1 MNILISI
8 LYLIISFTITL
19 LCYKKYGKFGLY
31 IWMCILVVISNIQTI
46 KISEI
51 FGLTISLGNI
61 SYGSLFLTTDILSEK
76 YGKKSTNN
84 AIKLSFITMII
95 FTILMTLFLKYEPSR
110 LDFSQD
116 ALLVIFN
123 YMPRIT
129 IGSLLA
135 YIISQKCDTYIYIKL
150 KEKYNKVW
158 ISNNGSTFISQIVDT
173 FVFVIVSFLGIM
185 NQTQI
190 IQLILTMLIFKW
202 IIALIDTPFMILATK
217 IENVKELE

>member
-1 MNILISI
+1 
-8 LYLIISFTITL
+8 
-19 LCYKKYGKFGLY
+19 
-31 IWMCILVVISNIQTI
+31 MCILVVISNIQTI

-84 AIKLSFITMII
+84 AIELSFITMII

-185 NQTQI
+185 NQAEI

-202 IIALIDTPFMILATK
+202 IIALLDTSFMILATK

>member
-1 MNILISI
+1 
-8 LYLIISFTITL
+8 
-19 LCYKKYGKFGLY
+19 
-31 IWMCILVVISNIQTI
+31 MCILVVISNIQTI

-116 ALLVIFN
+116 ALLVIFD

-202 IIALIDTPFMILATK
+202 TIALLDTPFMILATK

>member
-46 KISEI
+46 KISEV

-61 SYGSLFLTTDILSEK
+61 SYGLLFLTTDILSEK

-202 IIALIDTPFMILATK
+202 IISLLDTPFMILATRIK
-217 IENVKELE
+217 NVKELE

>member
-1 MNILISI
+1 
-8 LYLIISFTITL
+8 
-19 LCYKKYGKFGLY
+19 
-31 IWMCILVVISNIQTI
+31 MCILVVISNIQTI
-46 KISEI
+46 KISEV

-95 FTILMTLFLKYEPSR
+95 FTILMTLFLKYEPSK

-185 NQTQI
+185 NQTEI

-202 IIALIDTPFMILATK
+202 IIALLDTPFMILATK
-217 IENVKELE
+217 IKNVKELE

>member
-46 KISEI
+46 KISEV

-110 LDFSQD
+110 LDFS
-116 ALLVIFN
+116 
-123 YMPRIT
+123 
-129 IGSLLA
+129 
-135 YIISQKCDTYIYIKL
+135 
-150 KEKYNKVW
+150 
-158 ISNNGSTFISQIVDT
+158 
-173 FVFVIVSFLGIM
+173 
-185 NQTQI
+185 
-190 IQLILTMLIFKW
+190 
-202 IIALIDTPFMILATK
+202 
-217 IENVKELE
+217 

>member
-1 MNILISI
+1 
-8 LYLIISFTITL
+8 
-19 LCYKKYGKFGLY
+19 
-31 IWMCILVVISNIQTI
+31 
-46 KISEI
+46 
-51 FGLTISLGNI
+51 
-61 SYGSLFLTTDILSEK
+61 
-76 YGKKSTNN
+76 
-84 AIKLSFITMII
+84 MII
-95 FTILMTLFLKYEPSR
+95 FTILMTLFLKYKPSR

-173 FVFVIVSFLGIM
+173 IVFAIVSFLGIM
-185 NQTQI
+185 NQTEI

-202 IIALIDTPFMILATK
+202 IISLLDTPFMILATRIK
-217 IENVKELE
+217 NVKELE

>member
-1 MNILISI
+1 
-8 LYLIISFTITL
+8 
-19 LCYKKYGKFGLY
+19 
-31 IWMCILVVISNIQTI
+31 MCILVVISNIQTI
-46 KISEI
+46 KISEV

-61 SYGSLFLTTDILSEK
+61 SYGLLFLTTDILSEK

-173 FVFVIVSFLGIM
+173 IVFAIVSFLGIM
-185 NQTQI
+185 NQTEI

-202 IIALIDTPFMILATK
+202 IISLLDTPFMILATRIK
-217 IENVKELE
+217 NVKELE

>member
-1 MNILISI
+1 
-8 LYLIISFTITL
+8 
-19 LCYKKYGKFGLY
+19 
-31 IWMCILVVISNIQTI
+31 MCILVVISNIQTI

>member
-84 AIKLSFITMII
+84 AIELSFITMII

-185 NQTQI
+185 NQAEI

-202 IIALIDTPFMILATK
+202 IIALLDTSFMILATK